1 MTWCLSFNIDQNFFC
16 ELPIVHR
23 RLMDLAFTLCIA
35 EVLSDRGRRKFQL
48 KRTTKDCTLAIV
60 ASPNWVGQ
68 SSVPEESIKSP

>member
-1 MTWCLSFNIDQNFFC
+1 
-16 ELPIVHR
+16 
-23 RLMDLAFTLCIA
+23 MDLAFTLCIA